1 MKSEILL
8 AAFIA
13 TALPCIAPAQEDFAP
28 PPGPPPGGQHVGGR
42 GPEMVDRWLEQL
54 KEKNPAEYER
64 LVKLRDEDPDAF
76 HKELRGKLRKEQ
88 SRLFM
93 DKYPQLKE
101 AVMALP
107 PDERDAIMGR
117 LMQPQG
123 QGPGPGGPGGP
134 GMERGMGPG
143 GGDMRTPEI
152 EAQQEATRTAAAA
165 YKSASTPEEK
175 EKARAELKAG
185 LGKLFDLREQQR
197 AKDIEKFDK
206 HLAGLKE
213 KLAKR
218 QANRDQ
224 IIEKRLQEITGGDEL
239 TW

>member
-8 AAFIA
+8 AALIA
-13 TALPCIAPAQEDFAP
+13 FALPCVSRAQDDFEP
-28 PPGPPPGGQHVGGR
+28 PPGEQHVGGR
-42 GPEMVDRWLEQL
+42 GPEMVERWLEQL
-54 KEKNPAEYER
+54 KAKNPAEYER
-64 LVKLRDEDPDAF
+64 LMKLRDEDPEAF
-76 HKELRGKLRKEQ
+76 HKELRTKLRKEQ
-88 SRLFM
+88 GRAFM
-93 DKYPQLKE
+93 DKHPQLKE

-117 LMQPQG
+117 LLQPPG
-123 QGPGPGGPGGP
+123 QGPGPDGPGGP
-134 GMERGMGPG
+134 GPQRGMGP

-152 EAQQEATRTAAAA
+152 EAQQEAMRTLAAA
-165 YKSASTPEEK
+165 YKSAATPEEK

-185 LGKLFDLREQQR
+185 LGKLFDLREQER

-206 HLAGLKE
+206 HLTELKA

-239 TW
+239 QW